1 MASLRFLAVAFAL
14 SLAVMACQSAD
25 KRADNDQIQV
35 VKGVETVCDAQADVD
50 AATGTA
56 NNLSPGSTFADA
68 QKAGERLKAAL
79 SALNRAEEQLE
90 RAEVKE
96 YRDQVGIFSN
106 AVDEVSK
113 SKDLTLAEV
122 SKQLKAKAVPLLEAR
137 RQLVSATVCIDAD
150 EPAAADAPL
159 ESEF

>member
-1 MASLRFLAVAFAL
+1 MASLRVLAVAFAL

-50 AATGTA
+50 AATDTV
-56 NNLSPGSTFADA
+56 NNLSPDSTVADA

-90 RAEVKE
+90 RAQVKE

-122 SKQLKAKAVPLLEAR
+122 SEQLKAKAVPLLEAR

-150 EPAAADAPL
+150 EPAAADAPP
-159 ESEF
+159 EPEF

>member
-1 MASLRFLAVAFAL
+1 MASLRILAVAFAL

-50 AATGTA
+50 AATDTV
-56 NNLSPGSTFADA
+56 NNLSPESTVADA

-79 SALNRAEEQLE
+79 SALNRAEQQLE

-122 SKQLKAKAVPLLEAR
+122 SEQLKAKAVPLLEAR
-137 RQLVSATVCIDAD
+137 RQLMSATVCIDAD
-150 EPAAADAPL
+150 ESAAADAPP

>member
-1 MASLRFLAVAFAL
+1 MASLRVLAVAFAL

-50 AATGTA
+50 AATDTV
-56 NNLSPGSTFADA
+56 NNLSPDSTVADA

-96 YRDQVGIFSN
+96 YRDQVGIC
-106 AVDEVSK
+106 
-113 SKDLTLAEV
+113 
-122 SKQLKAKAVPLLEAR
+122 LLYTSPSPR
-137 RQLVSATVCIDAD
+137 DSV
-150 EPAAADAPL
+150 
-159 ESEF
+159 

>member
-1 MASLRFLAVAFAL
+1 M
-14 SLAVMACQSAD
+14 
-25 KRADNDQIQV
+25 
-35 VKGVETVCDAQADVD
+35 VKGVENVCDAQADVD
-50 AATGTA
+50 AATDTV
-56 NNLSPGSTFADA
+56 NNLSPDSTVADA

-96 YRDQVGIFSN
+96 YRDRVGIFSN

-122 SKQLKAKAVPLLEAR
+122 SEQLKAKAVPLLEAR

-150 EPAAADAPL
+150 EPAAADAPP